1 MALGFAR
8 DNNLLESQDPASAAG
23 ILNNL
28 GGVGIADDIRLFAG
42 NLSFEDE
49 FDYGADAYT
58 ASANEFAEND
68 EVFYTTG
75 IPDSTFT
82 YVVIPKTALGRVPY
96 SNDTI
101 LYTLNSSSQRVYHIV
116 GDSNGV
122 DRFRLYEYSGGTK
135 GPVRNWS
142 SFYDLEVKK
151 FFRPE
156 PVYFE
161 NITNFSKDRVTLN
174 DGTGG
179 IINTWNNQENEE
191 GLNAERDQSF
201 EVTFLKST
209 TASEFA
215 TQVENSLD
223 TLLYKK
229 SRNLVSYKSNAFDRL
244 IEFGGPVHIVNPN
257 NIPLPT
263 EANSFANNDIMP
275 GLFIYGGEP
284 PQVLRAFS
292 DTRNPWVEDN
302 SFTGSDNTS
311 RAVIKTGVSNQ
322 SARVLNLIWKESP
335 KILVTTTS
343 GANQSTRT
351 ILNNVP
357 VDAASNWTHKA
368 KITVNG
374 EDYYLLLTSNE
385 SLFEDPN

>member
-8 DNNLLESQDPASAAG
+8 DNNLLESQDPSSAAG

-28 GGVGIADDIRLFAG
+28 GGVGIADDIKLFAG
-42 NLSFEDE
+42 NLSFEHE
-49 FDYGADAYT
+49 FDYGADGYT
-58 ASANEFAEND
+58 ASANQFPEND

-75 IPDSTFT
+75 VPDSTFT
-82 YVVIPKTALGRVPY
+82 YIVIPTTALGRVPY

-101 LYTLNSSSQRVYHIV
+101 LYTFNSTNQKVYHIV

-122 DRFRLYEYSGGTK
+122 DRFRLYQYSGGTK
-135 GPVRNWS
+135 GPVRDWS
-142 SFYDLEVKK
+142 FFYDLETKK

-161 NITNFSKDRVTLN
+161 NITNFSKDRPSLN

-179 IINTWNNQENEE
+179 IPNSWDNVSNQE
-191 GLNAERDQSF
+191 GLSEERDQRF

-209 TASEFA
+209 TASEFS
-215 TQVENSLD
+215 TQLANSLD

-229 SRNLVSYKSNAFDRL
+229 SRNLVSYKANSFDRL

-263 EANSFANNDIMP
+263 QLNDFANNDIMP
-275 GLFIYGGEP
+275 GLFIYGGVP

-292 DTRNPWVEDN
+292 DTRNPWVEDA
-302 SFTGSDNTS
+302 SFSMFDNTS
-311 RAVIKTGVSNQ
+311 RAVIKTAVSNQ
-322 SARVLNLIWKESP
+322 SARVLNLIWKETP
-335 KILVTTTS
+335 EILVTTTS

-351 ILNNVP
+351 IDSP
-357 VDAASNWTHKA
+357 IQAAPNWTHKA

-374 EDYYLLLTSNE
+374 EDYYLLLTDNE
-385 SLFEDPN
+385 SVFD

>member
-1 MALGFAR
+1 MALGFAQ
-8 DNNLLESQDPASAAG
+8 DNNLLESQDPNSAAG

-28 GGVGIADDIRLFAG
+28 GGVGISDDVRLFAG
-42 NLSFEDE
+42 NLSYEHE
-49 FDYGADAYT
+49 FDYGANNLT
-58 ASANEFAEND
+58 ASANAFAEPD
-68 EVFYTTG
+68 EVFYTAG
-75 IPDSTFT
+75 VPDSALT
-82 YVVIPKTALGRVPY
+82 YIVIPTATLGTVPY

-101 LYTLNSSSQRVYHIV
+101 LYTRTASNQKVYHIV

-142 SFYDLEVKK
+142 FFYNLETKK
-151 FFRPE
+151 FFRPD
-156 PVYFE
+156 PVYFN
-161 NITNFSKDRVTLN
+161 NITNFSRDRISIN

-179 IINTWNNQENEE
+179 ISNPWDNQENQE
-191 GLNAERDQSF
+191 GLSAERDQSF
-201 EVTFLKST
+201 EVTFLKSQ
-209 TASEFA
+209 TASQFSVDIQDA
-215 TQVENSLD
+215 LD

-244 IEFGGPVHIVNPN
+244 IEFGGPTHIVNPN

-263 EANSFANNDIMP
+263 AANQNANSDIMP
-275 GLFIYGGEP
+275 GLYIYGGTP

-311 RAVIKTGVSNQ
+311 RAVIKTAVSNQ

-335 KILVTTTS
+335 KILVTTST

-351 ILNNVP
+351 IP
-357 VDAASNWTHKA
+357 SPIQAAPNWTHKA

-374 EDYYLLLTSNE
+374 EDYYLLLTNNE
-385 SLFEDPN
+385 SLFDAPN

>member
-1 MALGFAR
+1 MALGFAQ
-8 DNNLLESQDPASAAG
+8 DNNLLESQDPSSAAG

-28 GGVGIADDIRLFAG
+28 GGVGISDDVRLFAG
-42 NLSFEDE
+42 NLSYEHE
-49 FDYGADAYT
+49 FDYDTTNLT
-58 ASANEFAEND
+58 ASANAFAEPD
-68 EVFYTTG
+68 EVFYTAG
-75 IPDSTFT
+75 VPDSALT
-82 YVVIPKTALGRVPY
+82 YIVIPTATLGTVPY

-101 LYTLNSSSQRVYHIV
+101 LYTRTASNQKVYHIV

-122 DRFRLYEYSGGTK
+122 DRFRLYEYSGGAK

-142 SFYDLEVKK
+142 FFYNLETKK
-151 FFRPE
+151 FFRAD
-156 PVYFE
+156 PVYFD
-161 NITNFSKDRVTLN
+161 NITNFSKDRISIN

-179 IINTWNNQENEE
+179 ISNPWNTQENQE
-191 GLNAERDQSF
+191 GLSAERDQSF
-201 EVTFLKST
+201 EVTFLKSQ
-209 TASEFA
+209 TASQFSVDIQDA
-215 TQVENSLD
+215 LD

-229 SRNLVSYKSNAFDRL
+229 SRNLVSYKANAFDRL
-244 IEFGGPVHIVNPN
+244 IEFGGPTHIVNPN

-263 EANSFANNDIMP
+263 AANQFANSDIMP
-275 GLFIYGGEP
+275 GLYIYGGTP

-311 RAVIKTGVSNQ
+311 RAVIKTAVSNQ

-335 KILVTTTS
+335 KILVTTST

-351 ILNNVP
+351 IP
-357 VDAASNWTHKA
+357 SPIQAAPNWTHKA

-374 EDYYLLLTSNE
+374 EDYYLLLTNNE
-385 SLFEDPN
+385 SLFDAPN